1 MTTWTSTNKSASG
14 VAEVDFL
21 FSDGLDFLFSD
32 ASDYVFSEGTSTIS
46 WTPSTKTSASW
57 TSPVKS

>member
-1 MTTWTSTNKSASG
+1 MTTWTNVAKSNNS

-32 ASDYVFSEGTSTIS
+32 GTDYVFVEAASQLVWNATS
-46 WTPSTKTSASW
+46 KSASTW
-57 TSPVKS
+57 TFINES